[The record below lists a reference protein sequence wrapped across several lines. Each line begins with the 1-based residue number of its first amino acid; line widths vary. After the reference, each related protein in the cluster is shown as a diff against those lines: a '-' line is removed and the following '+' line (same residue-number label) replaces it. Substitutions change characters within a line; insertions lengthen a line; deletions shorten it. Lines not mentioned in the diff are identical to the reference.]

1 MDEMHNALN
10 ELEKFIHADTEI
22 PTLARA
28 GMIPI
33 NSKQSIPS

>member
-1 MDEMHNALN
+1 MDEMQNALSD
-10 ELEKFIHADTEI
+10 LEKFIHADTEI

-33 NSKQSIPS
+33 NSKQSTPS